1 MKRAAPATGPPFS
14 FGGFLPKLAVRTEN
28 PAMTLT
34 PLPSFRLDGKRA
46 LVTGGGRGIGAAGA
60 EVFAQAGAAVTLC
73 GRTAA
78 DLDDRVRA
86 IRDAGFE
93 AEAFVLD
100 VTDIAA
106 VQREIAA
113 RGPFDILLNNAGVN
127 RIRSIT
133 EVTEDDYDAVLT
145 LNLKSALFV
154 AQAVAKGLLEV
165 GRPGSIINVSSQMGH
180 MGGAGRSL
188 YSASKWGLEGLTRSM
203 AIDLARHGVR
213 VNTICPTFIDTAMTR
228 PILDTPGTRDFVL
241 SRIKLGRLGRMDELT
256 GALLLLA
263 SDASTLMTGSSVMV
277 DGGWTAG

>member
-1 MKRAAPATGPPFS
+1 
-14 FGGFLPKLAVRTEN
+14 
-28 PAMTLT
+28 MTLT

-60 EVFAQAGAAVTLC
+60 EVFAQAGAAVTVC

-78 DLDDRVRA
+78 DLEATAAR
-86 IRDAGFE
+86 IREAGCE
-93 AEAFVLD
+93 ADWFVLD
-100 VTDIAA
+100 VTDVEA

-127 RIRSIT
+127 RIRPIT
-133 EVTEDDYDAVLT
+133 EITEEDYDAVLN
-145 LNLKSALFV
+145 LNLKSALFA
-154 AQAVAKGLLEV
+154 AQAVARGLLDA

-180 MGGAGRSL
+180 VGGAGRSL
-188 YSASKWGLEGLTRSM
+188 YSASKWGLEGLTRCM
-203 AIDLARHGVR
+203 AIDLASHGVR

-228 PILDTPGTRDFVL
+228 PILDTPGTREFVL
-241 SRIKLGRLGRMDELT
+241 SRIKLGRLGRMDELS